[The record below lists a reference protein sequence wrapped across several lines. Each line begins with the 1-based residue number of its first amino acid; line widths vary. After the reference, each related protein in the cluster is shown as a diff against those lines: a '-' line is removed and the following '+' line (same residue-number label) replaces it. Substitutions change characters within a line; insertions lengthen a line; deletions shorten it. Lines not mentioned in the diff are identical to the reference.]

1 MCHVLKGDWNWPGP
15 IDLFFGPPML
25 YELVVVLDGL
35 DLVVFGSGRRFAIYD
50 FLEQLHQLGH
60 NCAK

>member
-50 FLEQLHQLGH
+50 FLLLVLH
-60 NCAK
+60 A